1 MFFNNFTESQVALAQ
16 ASEYLSSEPDQ
27 RILCHN
33 NVTQIISD
41 FRSIYQPGITV
52 KYDEFIRK
60 SYILLEQSLQNNYVN
75 SILRIQLFLATLFY
89 LKKEH
94 NNARRYIE
102 QGIDSCIK
110 FGYGTYLWHFYNLRA
125 ILETVACEKR
135 NIIQRSF
142 ETAYRILRQQNLL
155 FLGNCDF
162 TYENVIALTNVAK
175 FYMMM
180 KANIIVSFHVSVL
193 LIYRNPAIII
203 VKKKFVNIYAKTKR
217 NYTLKSGNAC

>member
-1 MFFNNFTESQVALAQ
+1 MALEFNGLSEKIAKAQEDSHLLALFSITKAKILFFNNFTESQVALAQ

-89 LKKEH
+89 LKKSITTLDDISSRE
-94 NNARRYIE
+94 
-102 QGIDSCIK
+102 
-110 FGYGTYLWHFYNLRA
+110 
-125 ILETVACEKR
+125 
-135 NIIQRSF
+135 
-142 ETAYRILRQQNLL
+142 
-155 FLGNCDF
+155 
-162 TYENVIALTNVAK
+162 LTLA
-175 FYMMM
+175 
-180 KANIIVSFHVSVL
+180 
-193 LIYRNPAIII
+193 
-203 VKKKFVNIYAKTKR
+203 
-217 NYTLKSGNAC
+217 